1 MSATPARDR
10 FEQFVKEHRGRLTP
24 QRQFIVKEF
33 LALNGHYDIQELYDH
48 FRRQGKDVNPS
59 TIFRTLKLLVQAG
72 IAGERHFANG
82 NTKYEVNVAHHDHVI
97 CLACNKIVE
106 FDSPKLEGMQ
116 ARIVKDLGFE
126 MAFHKHEIYGYC
138 RDCRKK
144 KSS

>member
-59 TIFRTLKLLVQAG
+59 TIFRTLKAACSG
-72 IAGERHFANG
+72 RNCRGTTFRKW
-82 NTKYEVNVAHHDHVI
+82 KY
-97 CLACNKIVE
+97 
-106 FDSPKLEGMQ
+106 
-116 ARIVKDLGFE
+116 
-126 MAFHKHEIYGYC
+126 
-138 RDCRKK
+138 
-144 KSS
+144 